1 MGIILAGLLGVLAG
15 ILVNYLSDVLPSL
28 RKLTQPV
35 CQKCSSDYSWKDY
48 LLLTPCKKCGVV
60 RSWRTYVT
68 LGLGVIFSLGLWLNP
83 PIRMGYPLS
92 MLVLIF
98 LGVVTIIDLEQR
110 LILHMVSLFGV
121 FLGIITGTVRYN
133 LMTSILGGLA
143 GFGVMLAFYGFGIL
157 FARYRARKL
166 GHDDGEEALGFGDV
180 TISAV
185 LGFMLGWPLILYGLM
200 IGILAGGIFSLVLVL
215 FLVLTKR
222 YETMTIFTAYG
233 PYLVFGASIL
243 LYFPQYLSFL
253 SGK

>member
-1 MGIILAGLLGVLAG
+1 
-15 ILVNYLSDVLPSL
+15 
-28 RKLTQPV
+28 
-35 CQKCSSDYSWKDY
+35 
-48 LLLTPCKKCGVV
+48 
-60 RSWRTYVT
+60 
-68 LGLGVIFSLGLWLNP
+68 
-83 PIRMGYPLS
+83 MGYPLS